1 MNEIKSPNDKN
12 KSGVLSDTEREV
24 FNEIMYP
31 DAKEQM
37 MPIIS
42 DIKKMDNIDKLV
54 LPLMRI

>member
-1 MNEIKSPNDKN
+1 
-12 KSGVLSDTEREV
+12 
-24 FNEIMYP
+24 MYP